1 VTKNARRKG
10 GFEMPTYEYVCLGCN
25 HEFSVTHS
33 ISEHEKAKV
42 ACPKCK
48 GKKVKQQISVFQVK
62 TSKKS

>member
-1 VTKNARRKG
+1 
-10 GFEMPTYEYVCLGCN
+10 MPTYEYVCLGCN
-25 HEFSVTHS
+25 HEFSVIQS

-48 GKKVKQQISVFQVK
+48 SKKVKQQVSAFQVK